1 MGQGLQIGGTSSEHA
16 VRCRNRSNYGS
27 LMSGSGADVTFAVS
41 WPRYLQANVKSKTP
55 LPLHRFQWSFD
66 CNIRKPACRGELRAL
81 QSGHRYLIWGATA
94 SGTSLTPKNTAGIDI
109 FAANASFRRN
119 PAKGGRKIDENRSLP
134 YKPRQIVRG

>member
-1 MGQGLQIGGTSSEHA
+1 
-16 VRCRNRSNYGS
+16 
-27 LMSGSGADVTFAVS
+27 MSGSAADLTFAVS

-55 LPLHRFQWSFD
+55 LPVNRFQWSSIVTFA
-66 CNIRKPACRGELRAL
+66 NLPAAANCERYYRGTA
-81 QSGHRYLIWGATA
+81 YLIWGATV